1 MDRRKNLETSLV
13 IVTGLVIIYFF
24 KKWEGLLIAAAITG
38 FIGIFLDK
46 LASWIT
52 WFWYK
57 LADLLGKIVP
67 KILLALVFFVFLF
80 PIALL
85 SRVAGRKNTGK
96 RSLND
101 SQWIK
106 RDYCYT
112 EKDLAK
118 PW

>member
-1 MDRRKNLETSLV
+1 MDRKKNLETSLV
-13 IVTGLVIIYFF
+13 IVTGLVIIYLFRH
-24 KKWEGLLIAAAITG
+24 WDALLMAAGIIG
-38 FIGIFLDK
+38 FIGVFLDK
-46 LASWIT
+46 PASWIT

-57 LADLLGKIVP
+57 LADLLGKIIP
-67 KILLALVFFVFLF
+67 KILLAVVFYVFLF

-85 SRVAGRKNTGK
+85 SRITGRKNPAK

-118 PW
+118 MW